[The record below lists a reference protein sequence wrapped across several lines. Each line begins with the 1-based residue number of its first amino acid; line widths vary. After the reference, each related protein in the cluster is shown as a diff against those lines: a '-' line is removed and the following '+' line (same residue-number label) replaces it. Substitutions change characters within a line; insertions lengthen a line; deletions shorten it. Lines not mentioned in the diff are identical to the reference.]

1 MDVLVRQFPRFADAI
16 WLTVWL
22 FAVIAVISTLIGLVL
37 ALTWSGRPNAIFS
50 RCLSIYTWIFRGL
63 PELVVL
69 LFCYLGLPYLGI
81 DLGSIGAALLA
92 FVLIGTAFHAEIFKA
107 ALSAVDPRLIETS
120 RALGMGSGLRLR
132 RVVLPQVIRIALSP
146 WATFLAGNVKMLS
159 VASAISVSEVMMVT
173 RQSLA
178 ISNDPMALILFAGLV
193 YAAIAS
199 MVMILEALANRFMIR
214 RYGPVNTGA
223 H

>member
-1 MDVLVRQFPRFADAI
+1 MDVLIRQFPRFADAI
-16 WLTVWL
+16 WLTIWL
-22 FAVIAVISTLIGLVL
+22 FVVITIISTLIGLTL
-37 ALTWSGRPNAIFS
+37 ALIWSSRQRSAYS
-50 RCLSIYTWIFRGL
+50 RCLSVYTWIFRGL

-92 FVLIGTAFHAEIFKA
+92 FVLIGSAFHAEIFKA
-107 ALSAVDPRLIETS
+107 ALSSVDPRLIEAS
-120 RALGMGSGLRLR
+120 RALGMGTGLRLR
-132 RVVLPQVIRIALSP
+132 RVILPQVVRIALAP

-178 ISNDPMALILFAGLV
+178 ISSDPMALILFAGLV

-199 MVMILEALANRFMIR
+199 VIMILEALLNQMMIR
-214 RYGPVNTGA
+214 RYGPVNTGGR
-223 H
+223 